1 MATTTSS
8 KATEGSVGF
17 HYRRISWAAIF
28 AGAMVA
34 LGIQLLLSLLGMGIG
49 MGSVDPLRERNPVAG
64 LGMGAL
70 VWWTISLL
78 IALYAGGWVAGK
90 LSRTMNRFESIMHGI
105 LTWIVFVLF
114 NIYLLTSA
122 AGTIMNAAG
131 GVMSSTVSL
140 AGHGLSAAS
149 PAVTEKLEQNDAGI
163 DQTGISTDSSAI
175 QSQIDKLKA
184 KAPEAEAKAREVG
197 DALASSLSKAGI
209 YSFIG
214 LLLGA
219 FIAAAA
225 SNVAEVM
232 YMKRDEYDYR

>member
-1 MATTTSS
+1 MATTTSP
-8 KATEGSVGF
+8 KVTEGTVTF
-17 HYRRISWAAIF
+17 HYKRISWAAIF

-49 MGSVDPLRERNPVAG
+49 MGSVDPLREPNPLAG
-64 LGMGAL
+64 LGIGTL
-70 VWWTISLL
+70 IWWTITLM

-90 LSRTMNRFESIMHGI
+90 LSRTMNRFESMMHGI

-122 AGTIMNAAG
+122 AGTVMNAAG
-131 GVMSSTVSL
+131 GVVSSTVSL
-140 AGHGLSAAS
+140 AGRGADRTGFTTDT
-149 PAVTEKLEQNDAGI
+149 AVM
-163 DQTGISTDSSAI
+163 

-184 KAPEAEAKAREVG
+184 RAPEAEEKARQVG
-197 DALASSLSKAGI
+197 DAVASSLSKAGI

-219 FIAAAA
+219 AIAAVAA
-225 SNVAEVM
+225 NVGRGNAFE
-232 YMKRDEYDYR
+232 RDEYEYRQLA